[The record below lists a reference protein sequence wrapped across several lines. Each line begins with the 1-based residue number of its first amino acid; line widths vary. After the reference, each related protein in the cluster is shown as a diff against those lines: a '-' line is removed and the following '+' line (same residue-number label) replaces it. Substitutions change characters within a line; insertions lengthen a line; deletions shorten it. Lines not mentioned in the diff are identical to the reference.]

1 MNMCGITKLTLGY
14 SECKNQDIQVI
25 VQEYNKKNEPIEVCI
40 CRECWVKLSKN
51 DKFYH
56 NL

>member
-1 MNMCGITKLTLGY
+1 MCGITKLTLGY